1 MITNLVMLWYCSVS
15 TESTFLFVVGTGIVA
30 TEKDLMVVCICSYR
44 WSLSDLHRTRL
55 SSTLEGNCPI
65 PHTAKG
71 PEASQTKF
79 TEGLCDCGECSVKTC
94 TVCYCFMVKL

>member
-1 MITNLVMLWYCSVS
+1 MATNLVMLWYCSVS
-15 TESTFLFVVGTGIVA
+15 TGNVLLR
-30 TEKDLMVVCICSYR
+30 LMVVCICSYR

-71 PEASQTKF
+71 PETSQT
-79 TEGLCDCGECSVKTC
+79 EVPCECTVKTYVHSSLLFYGQVV
-94 TVCYCFMVKL
+94 TYQPGDAMY